1 MVKVITDS
9 TCDIPLEIVRQLSIT
24 VVPLYIQI
32 GAETYHDG
40 VDLDADRVYH
50 ELTHGGKIPKTSVP
64 SPGDFVTVYNSL
76 TAETDQI
83 ISIHLSAGY
92 SGTCGVASLAK
103 SYIGDKCRIEVIDSN
118 AVSVGLGLTVIAAAR
133 AAKKGKNLGQIVN
146 TVHQNIPRIHM
157 FGKVDNFAYVLKG
170 RRFRLTRRLIL
181 LGKVS
186 MALGIKLLGEVYDGG
201 KIRSSVLVIGR
212 AMALNRLKRW
222 ASRFSGVKEIAIA
235 YSTMPD
241 EAEMLAEHLEPLIS
255 KEHIHITRLGCATS
269 TYVGPGTLVM
279 ALIEGKEE

>member
-1 MVKVITDS
+1 MVRIVTDS
-9 TCDIPLEIVRQLSIT
+9 TCDIPPEIVRQLSIT

-32 GAETYHDG
+32 GAETYRDG

-50 ELTHGGKIPKTSVP
+50 ELVHGQEIPKTSVP
-64 SPGDFVTVYNSL
+64 SPGDFVTVYNNL

-92 SGTCGVASLAK
+92 SSTCGVASLAR
-103 SYIGDKCRIEVIDSN
+103 SYLGDKCRIEVIDSN

-133 AAKKGKNLGQIVN
+133 AAKKGKNLDQIVN

-170 RRFRLTRRLIL
+170 KRFRLTRRLIL

-201 KIRSSVLVIGR
+201 KIRSSVLVISR

-241 EAEMLAEHLEPLIS
+241 EAEMLVEHLEPLIS
-255 KEHIHITRLGCATS
+255 KEYIHITRLGCATS

>member
-1 MVKVITDS
+1 MIKVITDS

-24 VVPLYIQI
+24 IVPLYIQI
-32 GAETYHDG
+32 GAETYRDG
-40 VDLDADRVYH
+40 VDLNADRVYH
-50 ELTHGGKIPKTSVP
+50 ELAHGREIPKTSVP
-64 SPGDFVTVYNSL
+64 SPGDFVTVYNNL
-76 TAETDQI
+76 AADTDQI

-133 AAKKGKNLGQIVN
+133 AAKKGKNLDQIVN

-255 KEHIHITRLGCATS
+255 KEHLLITRLGCATS